1 MTKRLLVA
9 IAALFMI
16 AAPAALAPAHALG
29 GSATHVDTVSP
40 HRITSVLPTYPML
53 TH

>member
-16 AAPAALAPAHALG
+16 AAPAVLAPAHAVG
-29 GSATHVDTVSP
+29 GSSTHVDTVSP
-40 HRITSVLPTYPML
+40 HRLTGVLPTYPML